1 MRRSMANGRKK
12 GDGGTKLEIIREST
26 NKLCKKEEFEKVYDT

>member
-1 MRRSMANGRKK
+1 MNNGRKK

-26 NKLCKKEEFEKVYDT
+26 NKLSKEFEKEG